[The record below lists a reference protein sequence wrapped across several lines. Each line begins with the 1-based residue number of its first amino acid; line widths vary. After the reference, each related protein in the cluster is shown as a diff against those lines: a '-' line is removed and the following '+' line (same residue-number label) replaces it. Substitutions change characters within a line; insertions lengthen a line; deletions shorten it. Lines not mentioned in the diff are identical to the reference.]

1 MEKQLILPQLMN
13 RGIDEMP
20 NERCWMVTGREQ
32 SDSNSQDVQNDPG
45 SLTRPKHT
53 SDPPPKSKRE
63 SKRTRAHQN
72 TTIHRDEIERIKT
85 PP

>member
-1 MEKQLILPQLMN
+1 MEKQLILPQLMS

-53 SDPPPKSKRE
+53 SDPPPKNKRE
-63 SKRTRAHQN
+63 SKRTCAEYH
-72 TTIHRDEIERIKT
+72 D
-85 PP
+85 P